1 MGGGNEGKGGEPS
14 SAEFQQ
20 VQRSRGRNSG
30 YRGGR
35 MCAVT
40 RGEPGSAHR
49 SAACVHRMY
58 LYTHESRR
66 AQKCGH

>member
-1 MGGGNEGKGGEPS
+1 MREKGEGHPALS
-14 SAEFQQ
+14 SS
-20 VQRSRGRNSG
+20 RYRGREEGNSG

-40 RGEPGSAHR
+40 RGEPGSAHK

-58 LYTHESRR
+58 LYTHESHR